1 MSGDALVVGDRL
13 VVDERALGEV
23 GSGDDDAA
31 GALAIRRAG
40 DVVGCSGGLEGGY
53 GFDGDR
59 RLRKKSEKLR
69 EFRLHLGDVVAEIF
83 EDLLR
88 RGGNVFGIGF
98 ERGPEGGE
106 VGEALFLGDQSHL
119 GLDTVDLVEAELVD
133 LVRRHAGG
141 GAGVDVVFVALLAV
155 WQRYNRESSTAFR
168 SVFRSEEGGE

>member
-98 ERGPEGGE
+98 ERGPERGQ
-106 VGEALFLGDQSHL
+106 VGEALLFGDSSHL
-119 GLDTVDLVEAELVD
+119 GLDTVDLAEAELMN
-133 LVRRHAGG
+133 LVRRHAGSRPG
-141 GAGVDVVFVALLAV
+141 IDVVFIALLSI
-155 WQRYNRESSTAFR
+155 WQRGDRESGTAR
-168 SVFRSEEGGE
+168 